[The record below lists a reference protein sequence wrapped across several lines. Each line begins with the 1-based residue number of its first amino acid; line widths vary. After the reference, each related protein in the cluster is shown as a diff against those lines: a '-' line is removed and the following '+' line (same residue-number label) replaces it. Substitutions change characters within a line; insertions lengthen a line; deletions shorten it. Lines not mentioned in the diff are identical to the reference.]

1 MAEDTPAESQNG
13 DNKTQA
19 AEEANKNF
27 LAQMSDSKNQDGT
40 TKAGTLTQ
48 QSTAL
53 SDIYENIVNFQ
64 FESGEEKE
72 IINILN
78 NYRWTINENTHASS
92 TASGQI
98 PFIYVAERQQL
109 FSSQITN
116 VINSIMSLSSAK
128 EKVRASAENL
138 TQVIA
143 NVSQAMADAF
153 SGDGKAQSAKEDA
166 PKNEA
171 PKESTPAPSDKAESP
186 QSGDAPAQPSSG
198 TPTPADGKQATGTDG
213 TPKAVPPAQP
223 TAQPATTGT
232 QPATSGTQP
241 TASGSQPASTTP
253 PAGTPTKDES
263 LINKALNKADNVVSS
278 MMDFLSKMGLNVN
291 DIYKQSH
298 LNNSSL
304 LFPYLYLYATKPTG
318 KFYIFPFLTDDAAKF
333 HLTNSFS
340 DNPNESNNQTSIL
353 SGAGMDVLQS
363 VPRMLSGVIND
374 VLQVSSL
381 LSQDTTGRNFNNN
394 WVEMGKFYNYN
405 TNGDEI
411 TVKFPLFNTVKKDE
425 WKKNHKFCFAF
436 ALRNMPFKIDNSS
449 YKMPLLYDVMIPG
462 VKRMPFAYVAELNI
476 EPKGIV
482 RPLIGENYL
491 KSVVTKE
498 KKENSISLVSNLF
511 KKEQALENENSTQS
525 YNIPEAWLVTIKFKD
540 LVGESANKVLSM
552 LAEQNISGT
561 VEVKE

>member
-1 MAEDTPAESQNG
+1 MAEETSAPQQQG
-13 DNKTQA
+13 DNTA
-19 AEEANKNF
+19 AAQKANDDF
-27 LAQMSDSKNQDGT
+27 LSYMADSKNPDGS
-40 TKAGTLTQ
+40 TKSGVLTQ

-53 SDIYENIVNFQ
+53 SDIYENIVNFK
-64 FESGEEKE
+64 FETSGEKE

-92 TASGQI
+92 TTSGQI

-116 VINSIMSLSSAK
+116 VINSIMSLTSAK
-128 EKVRASAENL
+128 EKIRASVP
-138 TQVIA
+138 TITKVIDT
-143 NVSQAMADAF
+143 VSQAISDALG
-153 SGDGKAQSAKEDA
+153 GDGKEQSAKEDSSKSSSA
-166 PKNEA
+166 
-171 PKESTPAPSDKAESP
+171 SQQTPS
-186 QSGDAPAQPSSG
+186 
-198 TPTPADGKQATGTDG
+198 PTPAQKTEASATSDAAGAGGTPNSPDGKQATGTDG
-213 TPKAVPPAQP
+213 TPKTVPAAS
-223 TAQPATTGT
+223 TSAQPATT
-232 QPATSGTQP
+232 
-241 TASGSQPASTTP
+241 SQPAAGSTPAVTP
-253 PAGTPTKDES
+253 SKSES
-263 LINKALNKADNVVSS
+263 AVNKALTKADDAVSS
-278 MMDFLSKMGLNVN
+278 MAAFLAKMGLNVT
-291 DIYKQSH
+291 DIYNQSH

-304 LFPYLYLYATKPTG
+304 LFPYLYLYATRPTG
-318 KFYIFPFLTDDAAKF
+318 KFYIFPFLTDDTARF

-340 DNPNESNNQTSIL
+340 DNPNESNNQTSVL

-363 VPRMLSGVIND
+363 VPRMLSGAIND
-374 VLQVSSL
+374 VLQLSSL
-381 LSQDTTGRNFNNN
+381 LNQNTTGRNFNNN

-462 VKRMPFAYVAELNI
+462 VKRMPFAYVADLNI

-482 RPLIGENYL
+482 RPLLGENYL
-491 KSVVTKE
+491 KSVVVVEKTKDSVSLVGNLMD
-498 KKENSISLVSNLF
+498 KENNTTSSP
-511 KKEQALENENSTQS
+511 TQS

-552 LAEQNISGT
+552 LAEQAVEGT
-561 VEVKE
+561 VEIKE

>member
-40 TKAGTLTQ
+40 TKAGKLTQ

-53 SDIYENIVNFQ
+53 SDIYENIVKFQ

-98 PFIYVAERQQL
+98 PFIYVTELQQL

-138 TQVIA
+138 TQVIS
-143 NVSQAMADAF
+143 NISQAMADAF

-223 TAQPATTGT
+223 AAQPATTGT

-241 TASGSQPASTTP
+241 ATTGTQPASTTP

-263 LINKALNKADNVVSS
+263 IIDKALNKADNVVSS
-278 MMDFLSKMGLNVN
+278 MMDFLSKMGLNLN
-291 DIYKQSH
+291 DIYKHSH
-298 LNNSSL
+298 IKDSSL
-304 LFPYLYLYATKPTG
+304 LFPYLYLYATKQTG
-318 KFYIFPFLTDDAAKF
+318 KFYVFPFLTDDAAKF

-425 WKKNHKFCFAF
+425 WQKNHKFCFAF

-511 KKEQALENENSTQS
+511 KKEQTLKDENSTQS

>member
-1 MAEDTPAESQNG
+1 MAEEPQNG

-19 AEEANKNF
+19 TQEANNSY
-27 LAQMSDSKNQDGT
+27 LAYMTDSKNQDGT

-53 SDIYENIVNFQ
+53 SDIYENIVKFQ

-78 NYRWTINENTHASS
+78 DYRWTINETVGKSVGS
-92 TASGQI
+92 ASGQI
-98 PFIYVAERQQL
+98 PFIYVSERQQL

-128 EKVRASAENL
+128 EKVRASADNL

-153 SGDGKAQSAKEDA
+153 SSDTKAESAKEE
-166 PKNEA
+166 K
-171 PKESTPAPSDKAESP
+171 PKETPKETTPTPSVRTETP
-186 QSGDAPAQPSSG
+186 QASDSPAQPSST

-213 TPKAVPPAQP
+213 TPKTVPPASTSTGQP
-223 TAQPATTGT
+223 AQPA
-232 QPATSGTQP
+232 ASGTQP
-241 TASGSQPASTTP
+241 TSTTP
-253 PAGTPTKDES
+253 PAGTPTKDEGWVAT
-263 LINKALNKADNVVSS
+263 ALNKADNAVSS
-278 MMDFLSKMGLNVN
+278 MMGFLSKMGLSVS
-291 DIYKQSH
+291 DIYNQSH
-298 LNNSSL
+298 IKDSSL

-318 KFYIFPFLTDDAAKF
+318 KFYIFPFLTDDAARF

-340 DNPNESNNQTSIL
+340 DNPNDSNSQTSVL

-462 VKRMPFAYVAELNI
+462 VKRMPFAYVADLNI

-491 KSVVTKE
+491 KSVVAPKQDDTV
-498 KKENSISLVSNLF
+498 SLVNNLF
-511 KKEQALENENSTQS
+511 GAEQKIQAEDSSQS

-552 LAEQNISGT
+552 LAELNVSGT